1 MKTAA
6 PAPWGIVRSLF
17 RPETSWSCCYW
28 KQIISSFG
36 HNKATRTSRNWENLC
51 ILTSTLFLLSY
62 YFKWTDVIEGHSVRP
77 MCPFPAVKCDKEPKF
92 KKRQE
97 LGVLFLS
104 MCCKGSTRRSRA
116 VHIMGFW
123 VEPVCRAK
131 FLTKPILCP
140 FQDNFLGSQSIHTPR
155 EDKWGCRRISGW
167 TWTSSQKPSK
177 ELPFCLAVAKLQQ
190 APTRSIDPGGSS

>member
-104 MCCKGSTRRSRA
+104 MCWNRSTRRSRA
-116 VHIMGFW
+116 VHIMGLGLN
-123 VEPVCRAK
+123 RSAAR
-131 FLTKPILCP
+131 
-140 FQDNFLGSQSIHTPR
+140 NFSPSLSSVRSRTIFGQSKHTHTTR
-155 EDKWGCRRISGW
+155 G
-167 TWTSSQKPSK
+167 
-177 ELPFCLAVAKLQQ
+177 Q
-190 APTRSIDPGGSS
+190 ARVQTD